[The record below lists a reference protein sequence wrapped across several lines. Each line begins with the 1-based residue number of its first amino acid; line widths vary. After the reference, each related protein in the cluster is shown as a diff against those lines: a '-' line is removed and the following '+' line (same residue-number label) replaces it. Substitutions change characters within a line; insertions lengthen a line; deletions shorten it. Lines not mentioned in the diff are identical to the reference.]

1 MTSCDHFTLRI
12 NSRIPRFF
20 FFFSV
25 ILPSLQLALTVLFP
39 GRHGLV
45 TDIRPPAEL
54 PSCFS
59 VLRIWPR
66 PALLPEAWQ
75 ASSSLGRGRVGTGQC
90 HHLPF
95 PCLVGLGF
103 LLFRVLWAGLA
114 EMLTSGT
121 FRETACK
128 VISHCP
134 ELFFGSAS
142 CIHPFPLCVSLS
154 HFMLK
159 LFVTV

>member
-20 FFFSV
+20 FFFFFSG

-114 EMLTSGT
+114 EMLTS
-121 FRETACK
+121 ETLERPRVRSSLTAQSSSSG
-128 VISHCP
+128 VLLVFILS
-134 ELFFGSAS
+134 LS
-142 CIHPFPLCVSLS
+142 VSLS
-154 HFMLK
+154 LT
-159 LFVTV
+159 LC